1 MGSLVRSVVRA
12 LLYVRVSTDE
22 QARSG
27 FSLGQ
32 QLEALRSYCQ
42 DHGIEVM
49 GEFED
54 RSSGASLDRAGLDTL
69 RDVVAGGG
77 IDLVLCQDRDRI
89 SREPAHV
96 YILREELR
104 EHGTTLRALND
115 RGDDSPEGEL
125 TDGILDQ
132 LAKFER
138 AKTVERT
145 RRGKLRKAQEGKV
158 VGTGRASYGFYY
170 ADDHYHIDP
179 ERMPYVHEIFER
191 AAAGDS
197 LYSIVQHLTKIGA
210 PTPGNGKW
218 HATTLREIILNDTYM
233 GVLWWGRERVTTT
246 TISKVENGERT
257 YKKKAIRE
265 PRPPS
270 EWIAIPVPA
279 SGVPHETI
287 TRARENIKGN
297 IKAVSKNNDRVW
309 ELSGG
314 VGVCSECGFR
324 MVAYTSLNPV
334 KKIYYYYR
342 CPNRKY
348 DNCSNRKHYRAGDL
362 EMQVND
368 AIVNA
373 FHPSTWAD
381 FVNDLCDR
389 RLSDLHRLHR
399 SPNRS
404 KERLAKRI
412 GDLETRASR
421 ARDLFIV
428 GDLTRPEY
436 EEKKAS
442 IQEETQALEQELS
455 KVDDL
460 DDEISRVEH
469 LRNALLSIENPL
481 SGHYAFIPGDIDF
494 DLTEAAKVDDSLGY
508 GSKEMAAR
516 RRQEFYRRVGMRV
529 KVGEELE
536 ISLGIG
542 EPLVSKNGTPS
553 AWTRA

>member
-1 MGSLVRSVVRA
+1 MYSTA
-12 LLYVRVSTDE
+12 L
-22 QARSG
+22 
-27 FSLGQ
+27 
-32 QLEALRSYCQ
+32 
-42 DHGIEVM
+42 H
-49 GEFED
+49 
-54 RSSGASLDRAGLDTL
+54 
-69 RDVVAGGG
+69 
-77 IDLVLCQDRDRI
+77 
-89 SREPAHV
+89 
-96 YILREELR
+96 
-104 EHGTTLRALND
+104 
-115 RGDDSPEGEL
+115 L
-125 TDGILDQ
+125 TD
-132 LAKFER
+132 
-138 AKTVERT
+138 
-145 RRGKLRKAQEGKV
+145 
-158 VGTGRASYGFYY
+158 
-170 ADDHYHIDP
+170 
-179 ERMPYVHEIFER
+179 
-191 AAAGDS
+191 
-197 LYSIVQHLTKIGA
+197 IGA
-210 PTPGNGKW
+210 PTPGNGRW
-218 HATTLREIILNDTYM
+218 HGTTIRKIILNDIYAGT
-233 GVLWWGRERVTTT
+233 LWWGKERVKTT
-246 TISKVENGERT
+246 TISKIENGERI
-257 YKKKAIRE
+257 YKKKVLRE

-270 EWIAIPVPA
+270 EWIAIPVPD
-279 SGVPHETI
+279 SGIPPESVR
-287 TRARENIKGN
+287 RAREAIKGN
-297 IKAVSKNNDRVW
+297 IKAVSKNSDRTW

-324 MVAYTSLNPV
+324 MVAHTTLNSV
-334 KKIYYYYR
+334 KKRYHYYL
-342 CPNRKY
+342 CSNRRSE
-348 DNCSNRKHYRAGDL
+348 NCSNRKHYRAGDL

-368 AIVNA
+368 AIINA

-494 DLTEAAKVDDSLGY
+494 DLTEAAKVDDPLGY

>member
-42 DHGIEVM
+42 DHNIEIVA
-49 GEFED
+49 EFED
-54 RSSGASLDRAGLDTL
+54 RASGAYLDRPGLDML

-77 IDLVLCQDRDRI
+77 IDLVLCQDRDRM

-96 YILREELR
+96 FILREELR
-104 EHGTTLRALND
+104 AHGTTLRSLND
-115 RGDDSPEGEL
+115 RGDDSPEGEMH
-125 TDGILDQ
+125 DGILDV

-158 VGTGRASYGFYY
+158 VGTGRAAYGFYY

-179 ERMPYVHEIFER
+179 ERMPYVHVIFER
-191 AAAGDS
+191 VASGHT
-197 LYSIVQHLTKIGA
+197 LYSTVQHLIEIGA

-218 HATTLREIILNDTYM
+218 HATTLREIILNDTYT
-233 GVLWWGRERVTTT
+233 GTLWWGKERVTTT
-246 TISKVENGERT
+246 TVSKVENGERI
-257 YKKKAIRE
+257 YKKKTLRE
-265 PRPPS
+265 TRPRS

-297 IKAVSKNNDRVW
+297 LKAVSTSSDRVW
-309 ELSGG
+309 EPSGG
-314 VGVCSECGFR
+314 IGICSECGFR
-324 MVAYTSLNPV
+324 MVAYTSTNPV

-362 EMQVND
+362 EMRVKD
-368 AIVNA
+368 AIVDA
-373 FHPSTWAD
+373 FHPETWES
-381 FVNDLCDR
+381 FVHDMCDR
-389 RLSDLHRLHR
+389 ELQDLHRLHR
-399 SPNRS
+399 SNPEKT
-404 KERLAKRI
+404 KENLAGRI
-412 GDLETRASR
+412 KALETKIERVR
-421 ARDLFIV
+421 ELFID
-428 GDLTRPEY
+428 GDLTRPAY
-436 EEKKAS
+436 EEKKSS
-442 IQEETQALEQELS
+442 IQEEIDILRQEFS

-460 DDEISRVEH
+460 DADIRHVEDI
-469 LRNALLSIENPL
+469 RYTLLHIENPL
-481 SGHYAFIPGDIDF
+481 SGHYTLIDLPSDRDVVIDENLFYGDR
-494 DLTEAAKVDDSLGY
+494 
-508 GSKEMAAR
+508 EMAVR
-516 RRQEFYRRVGMRV
+516 RRQIFYRERGMKV
-529 KVGEELE
+529 KVGKEELE
-536 ISLGIG
+536 ITLGLG

>member
-1 MGSLVRSVVRA
+1 
-12 LLYVRVSTDE
+12 
-22 QARSG
+22 
-27 FSLGQ
+27 
-32 QLEALRSYCQ
+32 
-42 DHGIEVM
+42 
-49 GEFED
+49 
-54 RSSGASLDRAGLDTL
+54 
-69 RDVVAGGG
+69 
-77 IDLVLCQDRDRI
+77 
-89 SREPAHV
+89 
-96 YILREELR
+96 
-104 EHGTTLRALND
+104 
-115 RGDDSPEGEL
+115 
-125 TDGILDQ
+125 
-132 LAKFER
+132 
-138 AKTVERT
+138 
-145 RRGKLRKAQEGKV
+145 
-158 VGTGRASYGFYY
+158 
-170 ADDHYHIDP
+170 
-179 ERMPYVHEIFER
+179 
-191 AAAGDS
+191 
-197 LYSIVQHLTKIGA
+197 
-210 PTPGNGKW
+210 
-218 HATTLREIILNDTYM
+218 
-233 GVLWWGRERVTTT
+233 
-246 TISKVENGERT
+246 
-257 YKKKAIRE
+257 
-265 PRPPS
+265 
-270 EWIAIPVPA
+270 
-279 SGVPHETI
+279 
-287 TRARENIKGN
+287 
-297 IKAVSKNNDRVW
+297 
-309 ELSGG
+309 
-314 VGVCSECGFR
+314 

-399 SPNRS
+399 YPNRS
-404 KERLAKRI
+404 KERLAKHI

-494 DLTEAAKVDDSLGY
+494 DLTEAAKVDDPLGY